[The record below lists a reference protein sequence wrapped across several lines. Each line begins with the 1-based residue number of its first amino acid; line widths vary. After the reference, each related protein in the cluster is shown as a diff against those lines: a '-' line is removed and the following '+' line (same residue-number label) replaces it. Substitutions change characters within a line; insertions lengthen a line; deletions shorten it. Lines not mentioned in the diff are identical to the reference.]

1 MLNIEMVDPDRLIP
15 YLRNARTHSQ
25 EQVEQIAASIREFGF
40 TNPILIGDDDGIV
53 AGHGRLMAAKL
64 LGLKEVPVIVL
75 AHLNEVQRR
84 ALVLADNRIAES
96 AGWDEQKVAE
106 ELAALRE
113 LDFDLDV
120 IGFSED
126 EVADLFNGLEDG
138 TLSVDG
144 SSVLARPAP
153 SGGAEQ
159 GPADRQPVAGLTD
172 ADEAP
177 EPQED
182 PVTQD
187 GDVWILGEHRLR
199 CGDATDAVAMVAF
212 LAGEQVDMWLTD
224 PHYNVAYEGG
234 TADALTIQNDDM
246 KDDEF
251 RAFLTGAYRAAD
263 AVMKPGGVFY
273 IWHADSEGFN
283 FRGACRDVGWRVRQC
298 LVWKKSSFVMG
309 RQDYHWKH
317 EPCLYGWNDGA
328 AHLWAS
334 DRTQSTIL
342 EFDKPSRNGEHPTM
356 KPVALFAY
364 QLLNNTNEGGIVLDS
379 FGGSGTTLIAAQMH
393 KRRAFLLEL
402 DPRYCDVIVKR
413 WQEFTGQA
421 ATLQADGATFARCA
435 ERAGE

>member
-1 MLNIEMVDPDRLIP
+1 MLQIEMVDPDRLIP

-25 EQVEQIAASIREFGF
+25 EQVEQIAASMREFGF

-153 SGGAEQ
+153 NGGAEQ

-224 PHYNVAYEGG
+224 PPYNVAYEGG

-317 EPCLYGWNDGA
+317 EPCLYGWKDGA

-421 ATLQADGATFARCA
+421 ATLQGDGATFARCA

>member
-1 MLNIEMVDPDRLIP
+1 MLQIEMVDPDRLIP

-40 TNPILIGDDDGIV
+40 TNPILIGDDDVIV
-53 AGHGRLMAAKL
+53 AGHGRLMAARL

-153 SGGAEQ
+153 NGGAEQ
-159 GPADRQPVAGLTD
+159 GPADRQPVAGL
-172 ADEAP
+172 
-177 EPQED
+177 
-182 PVTQD
+182 
-187 GDVWILGEHRLR
+187 
-199 CGDATDAVAMVAF
+199 TDAVAMVAF

-224 PHYNVAYEGG
+224 PPYNVAYEGG

-317 EPCLYGWNDGA
+317 EPCLYGWKDGA

-421 ATLQADGATFARCA
+421 ATLQGDGATFARCA